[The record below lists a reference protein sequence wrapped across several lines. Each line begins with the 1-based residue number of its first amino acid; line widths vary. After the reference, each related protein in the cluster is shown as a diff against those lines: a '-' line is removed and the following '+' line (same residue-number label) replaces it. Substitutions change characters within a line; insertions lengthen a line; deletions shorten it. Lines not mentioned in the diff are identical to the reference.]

1 MIAHTG
7 PLWGALLFGLAL
19 VYLVACLAVA
29 LGMVHAAGWLM
40 RAGHL
45 RRWDG

>member
-1 MIAHTG
+1 MIPHTG
-7 PLWGALLFGLAL
+7 PLWGLLFLGLAL
-19 VYLVACLAVA
+19 VYLLGALAVA
-29 LGMVHAAGWLM
+29 LSVVHVVGWIA